1 LTPPPKANKHLKKI
15 INNCLLFEQER
26 RPGFEDIVKYLEKVE
41 KQPKNVSDNPFIT
54 NLKDF
59 LN

>member
-1 LTPPPKANKHLKKI
+1 MRQI
-15 INNCLLFEQER
+15 INNCLIYEPEQ
-26 RPGFEDIVKYLEKVE
+26 RPAFCDIVKYLEEVE
-41 KQPKNVSDNPFIT
+41 KQPKSDTKNPVIT